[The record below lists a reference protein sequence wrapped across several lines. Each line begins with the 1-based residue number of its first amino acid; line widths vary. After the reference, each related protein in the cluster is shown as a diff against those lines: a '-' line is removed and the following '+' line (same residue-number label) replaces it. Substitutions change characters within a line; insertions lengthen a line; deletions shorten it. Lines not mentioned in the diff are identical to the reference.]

1 MSIVPGV
8 GEVKIWP
15 SGYNYFNHNAV
26 QILLV
31 VAIASSKATVGSF
44 VILQQ
49 GIVNIDRDFL
59 AGMFIWK
66 YRMVLLK
73 NDTAV
78 TSSLEET
85 FLCQET
91 TLYWHSTR
99 IGGSLK
105 REDLK
110 YSSLQKFLVSLK
122 RCQFKISILFHYF
135 HSTHSFLSLLHLQ
148 LSHNP
153 FRKLNESSS
162 GLVCFEFV
170 SWHHDKQ
177 DTVHHKL

>member
-1 MSIVPGV
+1 MKNLVTIVPGV
-8 GEVKIWP
+8 AEVKIWP
-15 SGYNYFNHNAV
+15 SGYNYFNHNAI

-59 AGMFIWK
+59 VGMFIWK

-99 IGGSLK
+99 IGGLLK

-122 RCQFKISILFHYF
+122 RFQFKISILFHYF
-135 HSTHSFLSLLHLQ
+135 HSTHSCLSLLHLQ

-153 FRKLNESSS
+153 FRK
-162 GLVCFEFV
+162 
-170 SWHHDKQ
+170 
-177 DTVHHKL
+177 

>member
-1 MSIVPGV
+1 MTIVPGV
-8 GEVKIWP
+8 AEVKIWP
-15 SGYNYFNHNAV
+15 SGYNYFNHNAI

-59 AGMFIWK
+59 VGMFIWK

-99 IGGSLK
+99 IGGLLK

-110 YSSLQKFLVSLK
+110 YSSLPKFLVSLK

-135 HSTHSFLSLLHLQ
+135 HSTRSFLSLLHLQ

-162 GLVCFEFV
+162 GLVCFEFGDIYLGFTRK
-170 SWHHDKQ
+170 SQ
-177 DTVHHKL
+177 C